1 MGGSSQFHCLSCKA
15 KNYCRDVLS
24 VHMCLKEC
32 ELWNASLAL
41 RGFICITPIIQANRS
56 KSKSEPEWDSCCWG
70 PRVHKNKHFGG
81 TSVVYSSAPID
92 WVLVSRWWS
101 PTVQMAISLY
111 LKCSSLYSE
120 LGQQHGT
127 TWPSRDLLQKLA
139 PDPNQSSNIDVP
151 NETRALLPILPET
164 VKVARFPCCNALN
177 FTLLNTK
184 SIPLGLHNLKYR
196 EAGSD

>member
-1 MGGSSQFHCLSCKA
+1 
-15 KNYCRDVLS
+15 
-24 VHMCLKEC
+24 MCLKEC

-70 PRVHKNKHFGG
+70 PRVHKNKHFRG
-81 TSVVYSSAPID
+81 TSAVYSSAPMD
-92 WVLVSRWWS
+92 QVLVGRWWS
-101 PTVQMAISLY
+101 STVQITVSFY

-127 TWPSRDLLQKLA
+127 GWPSRDLLQKFA
-139 PDPNQSSNIDVP
+139 PDPNQSSNIDMP

-164 VKVARFPCCNALN
+164 VEGCTLPCCIALN
-177 FTLLNTK
+177 FTPLNIK
-184 SIPLGLHNLKYR
+184 SIPLGHHNLKYR
-196 EAGSD
+196 EARSN